1 MICDGAM
8 AIFDVNLPDIK
19 TKRQGTELGRAV
31 VNSPRGSA
39 IIERFRK
46 HVCNLH
52 TTRDRLKPVWTALD
66 DLSRV
71 SAAINFLSCPDDI
84 IVSVKDAISTL
95 VRVLVVP
102 HDDVVQE
109 FMPSSGEPAV
119 EDTLSAFLDAV
130 YAAFKAVSKL
140 QNMYFRIPPQKY
152 RIPQR

>member
-1 MICDGAM
+1 MR
-8 AIFDVNLPDIK
+8 IFEVNLPDIK

-140 QNMYFRIPPQKY
+140 QNMYFRIPPKKY